1 MPAKGQDNSMQTS
14 HLIARIAGPVM
25 VVLAIGALINGAAYT
40 EISRQLLGNSALVAL
55 SGVLGLTAGLAIL
68 NAHPRW
74 TPDWRSLVTGLGWLL
89 TAMGVF
95 RIFAPDLVRFVG
107 ATGNPRVVA
116 VLAVIFL
123 IAGGI
128 LTFKG
133 YVAEQPRSQRR
144 ELKS

>member
-1 MPAKGQDNSMQTS
+1 MHTS
-14 HLIARIAGPVM
+14 YLIARIAGPV
-25 VVLAIGALINGAAYT
+25 LAVMGIGALINGAAYN

-74 TPDWRSLVTGLGWLL
+74 TPDWRSLITALGWMLSL
-89 TAMGVF
+89 MGVF

-107 ATGNPRVVA
+107 ATSNPRVVTILA
-116 VLAVIFL
+116 VLFL
-123 IAGGI
+123 GVGSV

-133 YVAEQPRSQRR
+133 YVAEQPQSQRR

>member
-1 MPAKGQDNSMQTS
+1 MQTS

-25 VVLAIGALINGAAYT
+25 AVIGIGALVNGAAYND
-40 EISRQLLGNSALVAL
+40 ISRQLLGNSALVAL
-55 SGVLGLTAGLAIL
+55 SGILGLTAGLAIL

-74 TPDWRSLVTGLGWLL
+74 TADWRSLVTALGWVL
-89 TAMGVF
+89 TVMGVF
-95 RIFAPDLVRFVG
+95 RVFAPDLVRFIG
-107 ATGNPRVVA
+107 ATSNPRFVT
-116 VLAVIFL
+116 VLAILFL
-123 IAGGI
+123 GVGSV

>member
-1 MPAKGQDNSMQTS
+1 MQTS

-25 VVLAIGALINGAAYT
+25 TVIGIGALINGAAYN

-55 SGVLGLTAGLAIL
+55 SGILGLTAGLAIL

-74 TPDWRSLVTGLGWLL
+74 TADWRSLVTALGWLL
-89 TAMGVF
+89 TVMGVF

-107 ATGNPRVVA
+107 ATSNPRFVT
-116 VLAVIFL
+116 VLAILFL
-123 IAGGI
+123 GVGSV

-133 YVAEQPRSQRR
+133 YVAEQPQSQRR

>member
-1 MPAKGQDNSMQTS
+1 MQTS
-14 HLIARIAGPVM
+14 HLIARIAGPV
-25 VVLAIGALINGAAYT
+25 LAVMGIGALINGAAYN

-55 SGVLGLTAGLAIL
+55 SGILGLTAGLAIL

-74 TPDWRSLVTGLGWLL
+74 TPDWRSLITALGWMLSL
-89 TAMGVF
+89 MGVF

-107 ATGNPRVVA
+107 ATSNPRVVTILA
-116 VLAVIFL
+116 VLFL
-123 IAGGI
+123 AAGSV

-133 YVAEQPRSQRR
+133 YVAEQPQSQRR

>member
-1 MPAKGQDNSMQTS
+1 MQTS

-25 VVLAIGALINGAAYT
+25 AVIGIGALINGAAYND
-40 EISRQLLGNSALVAL
+40 ISRQLLGNSALVAL
-55 SGVLGLTAGLAIL
+55 SGILGLTAGLAIL

-74 TPDWRSLVTGLGWLL
+74 TADWRSLVTALGWVL
-89 TAMGVF
+89 TVMGVF
-95 RIFAPDLVRFVG
+95 RVFAPDLVRFIG
-107 ATGNPRVVA
+107 ATSNPRFVT
-116 VLAVIFL
+116 VLAILFL
-123 IAGGI
+123 GVGSV

>member
-1 MPAKGQDNSMQTS
+1 MQTS
-14 HLIARIAGPVM
+14 HLIARIAGPVLA
-25 VVLAIGALINGAAYT
+25 VLGIGALINGTAYA
-40 EISRQLLGNSALVAL
+40 EVSRQLLGNSAMVAL

-89 TAMGVF
+89 SLMGVF

-107 ATGNPRVVA
+107 ATSNPRVVV
-116 VLAVIFL
+116 VLAVVFIA
-123 IAGGI
+123 AGGI

-133 YVAEQPRSQRR
+133 YGAEQPPGQRK
-144 ELKS
+144 E

>member
-1 MPAKGQDNSMQTS
+1 MQTS

-25 VVLAIGALINGAAYT
+25 AVIGIGALINGAAYN

-55 SGVLGLTAGLAIL
+55 SGILGLTAGLAIL

-74 TPDWRSLVTGLGWLL
+74 TADWRSLVTALGWLL
-89 TAMGVF
+89 TVMGVF

-107 ATGNPRVVA
+107 ATSNPRFVT
-116 VLAVIFL
+116 VLAILFL
-123 IAGGI
+123 GIGGV

-133 YVAEQPRSQRR
+133 YVAEQPQSQRR

>member
-1 MPAKGQDNSMQTS
+1 MQTS

-25 VVLAIGALINGAAYT
+25 AVIGIGALINGAAYN

-55 SGVLGLTAGLAIL
+55 SGILGLTAGLAIL

-74 TPDWRSLVTGLGWLL
+74 TADWRSLVTALGWLL
-89 TAMGVF
+89 TVMGVF
-95 RIFAPDLVRFVG
+95 RIFAPDLVRFIG
-107 ATGNPRVVA
+107 ATSNPRFVT
-116 VLAVIFL
+116 VLAILFL
-123 IAGGI
+123 GVGGV

-133 YVAEQPRSQRR
+133 YVAEQPQSQRR

>member
-1 MPAKGQDNSMQTS
+1 MQTS

-25 VVLAIGALINGAAYT
+25 AVIGIGALINGAAYND
-40 EISRQLLGNSALVAL
+40 ISRQLLGNSALVAL
-55 SGVLGLTAGLAIL
+55 SGILGLTAGLAIL

-74 TPDWRSLVTGLGWLL
+74 TADWRSLVTALGWLL
-89 TAMGVF
+89 TVMGVF
-95 RIFAPDLVRFVG
+95 RVFAPDLVRFIG
-107 ATGNPRVVA
+107 ATSNPRFVT
-116 VLAVIFL
+116 VLAILFL
-123 IAGGI
+123 GVGSV